1 MQKKK
6 FNFLYIYFNDNDS
19 FCLQVL
25 RQGFTASFC
34 KYFDDSD
41 YSDDI

>member
-1 MQKKK
+1 MAKRKVVFWYDK
-6 FNFLYIYFNDNDS
+6 DF

-41 YSDDI
+41 DADDI